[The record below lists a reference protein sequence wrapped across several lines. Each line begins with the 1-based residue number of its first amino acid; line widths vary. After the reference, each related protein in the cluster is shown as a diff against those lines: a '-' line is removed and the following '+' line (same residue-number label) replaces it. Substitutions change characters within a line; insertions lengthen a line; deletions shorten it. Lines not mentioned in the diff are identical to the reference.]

1 MAKKRTALSGLN
13 DTLFQ
18 GIDPY
23 AREQGQPP
31 ESVAQ
36 LPLAEILPD
45 PAQPRQLITQTLLRK
60 LAGGELP
67 PGQVLQEWM
76 QVAASEGAASLSR
89 VKELQQLATSIAQHG
104 LINPITVRL
113 PKPGET
119 LPPGVNY
126 LIVTGERRYWA
137 YVYLRNEGRE
147 IREGEAAY
155 DPGMIKASIAGEGIS
170 IRAHQLLE
178 NLMRED
184 INALEKALG
193 IRALR
198 YELSNVNDS
207 SPLSEDV
214 RSAENAEASD
224 AKRLVPWRMV
234 EEALGISKRYRIFI
248 MSVLNLTGEAQAIVA
263 ANDLAEMTI
272 RPITQKLRD
281 YPELQ
286 VQALRQVAAWQEAD
300 QTDDG
305 PGRRVVASTQA
316 LVEQLLAQEAGRGP
330 GSSDDATIAVNVQQ
344 AVQADKLRRKTKS
357 VLRFFSNMEEQEQAA
372 LKQELSADN
381 NAALIKELVELRD
394 RLDAILSD
402 VTLVNCEL

>member
-60 LAGGELP
+60 LVGGELP

-394 RLDAILSD
+394 RLDVILSD
-402 VTLVNCEL
+402 VTS

>member
-45 PAQPRQLITQTLLRK
+45 LAQPRQLITQTLLRK
-60 LAGGELP
+60 LVGGELP

-224 AKRLVPWRMV
+224 AKKLVPWRTV

>member
-1 MAKKRTALSGLN
+1 
-13 DTLFQ
+13 
-18 GIDPY
+18 
-23 AREQGQPP
+23 
-31 ESVAQ
+31 
-36 LPLAEILPD
+36 
-45 PAQPRQLITQTLLRK
+45 
-60 LAGGELP
+60 
-67 PGQVLQEWM
+67 
-76 QVAASEGAASLSR
+76 
-89 VKELQQLATSIAQHG
+89 
-104 LINPITVRL
+104 
-113 PKPGET
+113 
-119 LPPGVNY
+119 
-126 LIVTGERRYWA
+126 
-137 YVYLRNEGRE
+137 
-147 IREGEAAY
+147 
-155 DPGMIKASIAGEGIS
+155 
-170 IRAHQLLE
+170 
-178 NLMRED
+178 MRED

>member
-1 MAKKRTALSGLN
+1 VAKKRTALSGLN